1 LPTPIGATDHKE
13 EEMNMPALLRR
24 GLEYLCAGLLMVIVT
39 VIFVNVVGR
48 YFLHAPLRWS
58 DEVAQFLFLWL
69 AYLGALAALM
79 GGRHYSFP
87 NLIDLL
93 PRKARMAVKTLSDL
107 LVLAMLGILV
117 WGGIRLVDLLQH
129 QRSPA
134 LDVPIYYIYAALP
147 LVSMLMALVV
157 AYQIV
162 ARLLGRPELG
172 QEVADPQLSQDPL

>member
-1 LPTPIGATDHKE
+1 MTT
-13 EEMNMPALLRR
+13 LLRR
-24 GLEYLCAGLLMVIVT
+24 GLEYLCAGLLMVIVA
-39 VIFVNVVGR
+39 VIFTNVVGR
-48 YFLHAPLRWS
+48 YFFHAPLRWS

-93 PRKARMAVKTLSDL
+93 PAKARLVVKTLSDL
-107 LVLAMLGILV
+107 VVLAMLGILV

-147 LVSMLMALVV
+147 LVSALMALVV

-162 ARLLGRPELG
+162 ARLLGKPELG
-172 QEVADPQLSQDPL
+172 QEVADPPLSQGRV

>member
-1 LPTPIGATDHKE
+1 
-13 EEMNMPALLRR
+13 MPALLRR

-93 PRKARMAVKTLSDL
+93 PRRARVAVKTFSDL

-134 LDVPIYYIYAALP
+134 LDVPIYYVYAVLP
-147 LVSMLMALVV
+147 LVSFLMALVV
-157 AYQIV
+157 AYQVV

>member
-1 LPTPIGATDHKE
+1 
-13 EEMNMPALLRR
+13 MPALLRR

-58 DEVAQFLFLWL
+58 DELAQFLFLWL

-93 PRKARMAVKTLSDL
+93 PRKARVAAKTLSDL
-107 LVLAMLGILV
+107 VVLAMLGILV
-117 WGGIRLVDLLQH
+117 WGGIRLVDLLRH

-172 QEVADPQLSQDPL
+172 QEVADPQLSQDHL

>member
-1 LPTPIGATDHKE
+1 MQT
-13 EEMNMPALLRR
+13 LLRR
-24 GLEYLCAGLLMVIVT
+24 GLEYMCAGLLIVIVA

-48 YFLHAPLRWS
+48 YFFHAPLRWS
-58 DEVAQFLFLWL
+58 DELAQFLFLWL

-93 PRKARMAVKTLSDL
+93 PIKGRLAVKTLSDL

-117 WGGIRLVDLLQH
+117 WTGIQLVDLLH
-129 QRSPA
+129 YQRSPA

-147 LVSMLMALVV
+147 LVSALMALVV

-162 ARLLGRPELG
+162 VRLLGGPELG
-172 QEVADPQLSQDPL
+172 QEVPDSQLNQDPL

>member
-1 LPTPIGATDHKE
+1 
-13 EEMNMPALLRR
+13 MSSVLRR
-24 GLEYLCAGLLMVIVT
+24 GLEYLCAGLLMVIVA

-48 YFLHAPLRWS
+48 YFFHAPLRWS

-93 PRKARMAVKTLSDL
+93 PRQARVAVKTFSDL
-107 LVLAMLGILV
+107 LVLTMLAVLV

-134 LDVPIYYIYAALP
+134 LDVPIYYVYSALP
-147 LVSMLMALVV
+147 LVSFLMALVV
-157 AYQIV
+157 VYQMV
-162 ARLLGRPELG
+162 ARLRGAPEPG
-172 QEVADPQLSQDPL
+172 QDAVAAHLSQDPL

>member
-1 LPTPIGATDHKE
+1 
-13 EEMNMPALLRR
+13 
-24 GLEYLCAGLLMVIVT
+24 MVIVA

-48 YFLHAPLRWS
+48 YFFHAPLRWS
-58 DEVAQFLFLWL
+58 DELAQFLFLWL

-93 PRKARMAVKTLSDL
+93 PIKGRLAVKTLSDIV
-107 LVLAMLGILV
+107 VLAMLGILV
-117 WGGIRLVDLLQH
+117 WTGIRLVDLLQH

-147 LVSMLMALVV
+147 LVSALMALVV

-162 ARLLGRPELG
+162 ARLLGGPELG
-172 QEVADPQLSQDPL
+172 QDVSDSQFNKDPL

>member
-1 LPTPIGATDHKE
+1 
-13 EEMNMPALLRR
+13 MPALLRR

-93 PRKARMAVKTLSDL
+93 PRQARVAVKTLSDL

-134 LDVPIYYIYAALP
+134 LDVPIYYIYTALP
-147 LVSMLMALVV
+147 LVSLLMALVV

-162 ARLLGRPELG
+162 ARLLGSPELG

>member
-1 LPTPIGATDHKE
+1 
-13 EEMNMPALLRR
+13 MSALLRR
-24 GLEYLCAGLLMVIVT
+24 GLEYLCAGLLMIIVA
-39 VIFVNVVGR
+39 VIFTNVVGR

-93 PRKARMAVKTLSDL
+93 PGKARVVVKTFSDL
-107 LVLAMLGILV
+107 LVLTMLGILV
-117 WGGIRLVDLLQH
+117 WTGIQLVDLLH
-129 QRSPA
+129 YQRSPA

-147 LVSMLMALVV
+147 LVSFLMALVV

-162 ARLLGRPELG
+162 ARLLGSPEPA
-172 QEVADPQLSQDPL
+172 QVDADPQLSQDPL

>member
-1 LPTPIGATDHKE
+1 
-13 EEMNMPALLRR
+13 MSALLRR
-24 GLEYLCAGLLMVIVT
+24 GLEYLCAGLLIVIVA
-39 VIFVNVVGR
+39 VIFTNVVGR
-48 YFLHAPLRWS
+48 YFFHAPLRWS

-93 PRKARMAVKTLSDL
+93 PIKGRLAVKTFSDL
-107 LVLAMLGILV
+107 LVLAMLGVLV
-117 WGGIRLVDLLQH
+117 WTGIQLVDLLHH

-134 LDVPIYYIYAALP
+134 LDVPIYLVYAALP
-147 LVSMLMALVV
+147 LVSALMALVV

-162 ARLLGRPELG
+162 ARLLGAPEPG
-172 QEVADPQLSQDPL
+172 QEVANPQLSEDPL

>member
-1 LPTPIGATDHKE
+1 
-13 EEMNMPALLRR
+13 MSVLLRR
-24 GLEYLCAGLLMVIVT
+24 GLEYLCAGLLMVIVAVVFT
-39 VIFVNVVGR
+39 NVVGR

-93 PRKARMAVKTLSDL
+93 PVQARLAAKTVSDL
-107 LVLAMLGILV
+107 LVLAMLAILV
-117 WGGIRLVDLLQH
+117 WGGVQLVNLLGY

-134 LDVPIYYIYAALP
+134 IDLPIYYVYAALP
-147 LVSMLMALVV
+147 LVSFLMALVV
-157 AYQIV
+157 VSQII
-162 ARLLGRPELG
+162 ARLRGGPDPN
-172 QEVADPQLSQDPL
+172 QEKLDIKGKVDPL